1 MPEDQLRAIVDG
13 IRARLQSELD
23 TQLTALS
30 ESHEHALAELGRNA
44 EAEAERRWAGKLES
58 ARAEWTTQLQSE
70 VAAARSEVE
79 RRMVAESMRAR
90 LEAEQAA
97 AEAATQARRELD
109 QAVAAERKRAED
121 EVGRLEADV
130 ARLGGEV
137 THVRA
142 ESSRLAA
149 ELEQTRSRATRDL
162 EEARK
167 SAERELAD
175 ARAAFERERA
185 ATADELTKV
194 HAASTAPASSGNGTA
209 GMLEALREID
219 NSTSLSTALAA
230 VTRAAASVAPR
241 AAMFVV
247 HGSELREWAVD
258 GVTGVDAGP
267 IRADG
272 REAGFLADVLRS
284 GEAAAMGQDATPPA
298 FARLAAGGSALA
310 VPFTLGGQPVAV
322 LYADDGHDGGSSV
335 RWGDSVQILGRHAS
349 AFLAYLTALK
359 TAQAMHFIAG
369 GDGEGL
375 PSVATDDDAQGA
387 RRYAR
392 LLVSE
397 IKLYNEGAVRVGR
410 ERRDLSR
417 RLKAEIDRAR
427 KLYEERIPASVRE
440 RDAYFQQELVQTLAG
455 GDPAF
460 LG

>member
-23 TQLTALS
+23 TQLATLS

-44 EAEAERRWAGKLES
+44 EADAERRWSGKLES
-58 ARAEWTTQLQSE
+58 ARAEWTTRLQSE
-70 VAAARSEVE
+70 VGAARSEVE
-79 RRMVAESMRAR
+79 RRMVAESMRTR

-97 AEAATQARRELD
+97 AEAATQARRDLD
-109 QAVAAERKRAED
+109 QAVSAERKRAED
-121 EVGRLEADV
+121 AVGRLEADV
-130 ARLGGEV
+130 ARLGEQI
-137 THVRA
+137 TRVRTD
-142 ESSRLAA
+142 SSKLAA
-149 ELEQTRSRATRDL
+149 ELEETRSRANRDL

-167 SAERELAD
+167 TAARELAE

-185 ATADELTKV
+185 ATADELTKARDV
-194 HAASTAPASSGNGTA
+194 ATVPAASSNATA
-209 GMLEALREID
+209 GILEAIQEID
-219 NSTSLSTALAA
+219 NSTSLSSALAA

-247 HGSELREWAVD
+247 HGSELHEWPVE

-267 IRADG
+267 LRAEG
-272 REAGFLADVLRS
+272 REAGFLSDVLRT
-284 GEAAAMGQDATPPA
+284 GEAAAMSQGGTPPA
-298 FARLAAGGSALA
+298 FAHLAPGASAMA

-322 LYADDGHDGGSSV
+322 LYADDGQNGHSPV
-335 RWGDSVQILGRHAS
+335 QWGDSVQILGRHAS

-359 TAQAMHFIAG
+359 TAQAMHLVAG
-369 GDGEGL
+369 GGADAM
-375 PSVATDDDAQGA
+375 PSPATDDDAQGA

-417 RLKAEIDRAR
+417 RLNAEIDRAR
-427 KLYEERIPASVRE
+427 KLYQERIPSSVRE

-455 GDPAF
+455 GDAAL